1 VESHGDRPA
10 RRGIKPGSYR
20 PGAATRSTPRTAPH
34 WRSPRRRTAPRR
46 HAARSTAS
54 GTPAGHFVPATDGSP
69 LEGRPATPDDAPA
82 VRRIARIAWHAAY
95 DDLLGPDRVEA
106 LVDEWHDAERLRG
119 TFADPD
125 SAHAAIDEATG
136 GAEAE
141 LVRLYALPDYWG
153 SGVGSALL
161 DAIAEDLRAADVGRL
176 RAVVAADNDVGRRFY
191 DRHGFRCREE
201 RAAELAGASLREVV
215 VVADVGTLGV
225 GRD

>member
-1 VESHGDRPA
+1 MEV
-10 RRGIKPGSYR
+10 
-20 PGAATRSTPRTAPH
+20 
-34 WRSPRRRTAPRR
+34 
-46 HAARSTAS
+46 
-54 GTPAGHFVPATDGSP
+54 
-69 LEGRPATPDDAPA
+69 RPATPDDAPA

-106 LVDEWHDAERLRG
+106 LVDEWYDAERLRG

-125 SAHAAIDEATG
+125 SAHVAVTTGEAAEESTAGRQRATGGAPADAEGREPVAFAHAAIDGATG

-153 SGVGSALL
+153 SGVGTALL
-161 DAIAEDLRAADVGRL
+161 DAIAADMRAADVERL

-191 DRHGFRCREE
+191 DRHGFRRREE